1 MLVLVFA
8 GSTIAGTPGKI
19 SVSLFSTHGNGD
31 TSINCKQITYDVAVE
46 TTGASVPL
54 ANQEKPAETGLAD
67 GIISCNSNIFH
78 APAGLND
85 QIFPD
90 FQVNIHAFLNPL
102 KKSQPFTF
110 REPDPP
116 QLV

>member
-8 GSTIAGTPGKI
+8 GSAVAGTPGKI
-19 SVSLFSTHGNGD
+19 SVPFFSADGNGD
-31 TSINCKQITYDVAVE
+31 TSINCKQSTYDVAVQ
-46 TTGASVPL
+46 TRGASVPL
-54 ANQEKPAETGLAD
+54 ANQEKPAETGSVD

-90 FQVNIHAFLNPL
+90 F
-102 KKSQPFTF
+102 
-110 REPDPP
+110 
-116 QLV
+116 